1 MFILAPKG
9 ANQKYKRKYMKNKI
23 SVVASM
29 LCEGT
34 PKVMNTIQESFDVFV
49 ALSGYSVEE
58 MVDNKHLIDALNQHI
73 NNDLVDE
80 LDLEYGSVIINVVYN
95 N

>member
-1 MFILAPKG
+1 MT
-9 ANQKYKRKYMKNKI
+9 NKI

-34 PKVMNTIQESFDVFV
+34 PKVMNTIQESLDVFV

-58 MVDNKHLIDALNQHI
+58 MVDNKHLIDALNRHI

>member
-1 MFILAPKG
+1 MV
-9 ANQKYKRKYMKNKI
+9 NNNEQSSMTNKI
-23 SVVASM
+23 SVVVSM

-34 PKVMNTIQESFDVFV
+34 PKVINTIQESFDVFV

-58 MVDNKHLIDALNQHI
+58 MIGDKNLIGALNRHI

-80 LDLEYGSVIINVVYN
+80 LDLEYGSVIINIVYN

>member
-1 MFILAPKG
+1 MT
-9 ANQKYKRKYMKNKI
+9 NKI
-23 SVVASM
+23 SVVVSM

-34 PKVMNTIQESFDVFV
+34 PKVMNIIQESFDIFV

-58 MVDNKHLIDALNQHI
+58 IIEDKNIVNALNRHV

-80 LDLEYGSVIINVVYN
+80 LDLEYGSVILKLVYKN
-95 N
+95 

>member
-1 MFILAPKG
+1 MT
-9 ANQKYKRKYMKNKI
+9 NKI
-23 SVVASM
+23 SVVVSM

-34 PKVMNTIQESFDVFV
+34 SEVMNTIQESLDVFV

-58 MVDNKHLIDALNQHI
+58 IIEDKNLVDALNRHI

-80 LDLEYGSVIINVVYN
+80 LDLEYGSVIINLVYN
-95 N
+95 D

>member
-1 MFILAPKG
+1 MT
-9 ANQKYKRKYMKNKI
+9 NKI
-23 SVVASM
+23 SVVESM

-34 PKVMNTIQESFDVFV
+34 PNVMNTIQESFDVCV

-58 MVDNKHLIDALNQHI
+58 MIGDKNLIDALNRHV

-80 LDLEYGSVIINVVYN
+80 LDLEYGSVIINIGYN

>member
-1 MFILAPKG
+1 MT
-9 ANQKYKRKYMKNKI
+9 NKI
-23 SVVASM
+23 SVVVSM

-34 PKVMNTIQESFDVFV
+34 PKVMNTIQEGFDVFV

-58 MVDNKHLIDALNQHI
+58 MIGGKNLVDALNRHV

-80 LDLEYGSVIINVVYN
+80 LELEYGSVIINIVYN

>member
-1 MFILAPKG
+1 MT
-9 ANQKYKRKYMKNKI
+9 NKI
-23 SVVASM
+23 SVVVSM

-34 PKVMNTIQESFDVFV
+34 QKVKNTIQESLEVFL

-58 MVDNKHLIDALNQHI
+58 MIGDKNLVDALNRHI

-80 LDLEYGSVIINVVYN
+80 LGLEYGSVIINVVYN

>member
-1 MFILAPKG
+1 MA
-9 ANQKYKRKYMKNKI
+9 NKI
-23 SVVASM
+23 SVVVSM
-29 LCEGT
+29 LCDGT
-34 PKVMNTIQESFDVFV
+34 PEVMNTIQESFDVFV

-58 MVDNKHLIDALNQHI
+58 MIENKGLIDALNRHI

-80 LDLEYGSVIINVVYN
+80 LDLEYGSVIVNIFYN

>member
-1 MFILAPKG
+1 MVNNNEQSF
-9 ANQKYKRKYMKNKI
+9 MTNKI
-23 SVVASM
+23 SVVVSM
-29 LCEGT
+29 LCERT
-34 PKVMNTIQESFDVFV
+34 PKVMNTIQESLDVFI

-58 MVDNKHLIDALNQHI
+58 MIGDKNLVDALNRHV

>member
-1 MFILAPKG
+1 MA
-9 ANQKYKRKYMKNKI
+9 NKI
-23 SVVASM
+23 SVVVSM
-29 LCEGT
+29 LCKGT
-34 PKVMNTIQESFDVFV
+34 PEVMNTIQESLDVFV
-49 ALSGYSVEE
+49 ALSGYSIEE
-58 MVDNKHLIDALNQHI
+58 MIEDKNLIDALNRHI

>member
-1 MFILAPKG
+1 MT
-9 ANQKYKRKYMKNKI
+9 NKI
-23 SVVASM
+23 SVAVSM

-49 ALSGYSVEE
+49 AFSGYSVEE
-58 MVDNKHLIDALNQHI
+58 IIEDKKLVDALNRHV

-80 LDLEYGSVIINVVYN
+80 LDLEYGSVILNLVYN

>member
-1 MFILAPKG
+1 MT
-9 ANQKYKRKYMKNKI
+9 NKI
-23 SVVASM
+23 SVVVSM
-29 LCEGT
+29 LCGGT
-34 PKVMNTIQESFDVFV
+34 PNVMNTIQESFDVFV

-58 MVDNKHLIDALNQHI
+58 MIGDKNLIGALNRHI

-80 LDLEYGSVIINVVYN
+80 LDLEYGSVIINIVYN

>member
-1 MFILAPKG
+1 MI
-9 ANQKYKRKYMKNKI
+9 NKI
-23 SVVASM
+23 SVVVSM

-34 PKVMNTIQESFDVFV
+34 PKVKNTIQESLDVFI

-58 MVDNKHLIDALNQHI
+58 MIGDKN
-73 NNDLVDE
+73 LVDE
-80 LDLEYGSVIINVVYN
+80 LDLEYGSVSINIIYN

>member
-1 MFILAPKG
+1 MV
-9 ANQKYKRKYMKNKI
+9 NNNEQSSMTNKI

-58 MVDNKHLIDALNQHI
+58 MVDNKHLIDALNRHI

-80 LDLEYGSVIINVVYN
+80 LDLKYGSVIINIVYKN
-95 N
+95 

>member
-1 MFILAPKG
+1 MT
-9 ANQKYKRKYMKNKI
+9 NKI
-23 SVVASM
+23 SVVVSM

-34 PKVMNTIQESFDVFV
+34 PKVKNTIQESLDVFV

>member
-1 MFILAPKG
+1 MT
-9 ANQKYKRKYMKNKI
+9 NEI
-23 SVVASM
+23 SVKVGM

-34 PKVMNTIQESFDVFV
+34 AEVKNTIQESFDVFV

-58 MVDNKHLIDALNQHI
+58 ILNDKRLVAALNRHV

-80 LDLEYGSVIINVVYN
+80 LDLEYGSVIIDIVYN

>member
-1 MFILAPKG
+1 DNMQSYL
-9 ANQKYKRKYMKNKI
+9 
-23 SVVASM
+23 
-29 LCEGT
+29 
-34 PKVMNTIQESFDVFV
+34 DVFI

-58 MVDNKHLIDALNQHI
+58 MIGDKNLVDALNRHI

-80 LDLEYGSVIINVVYN
+80 LDLEYGSVIINIVYN

>member
-1 MFILAPKG
+1 MT
-9 ANQKYKRKYMKNKI
+9 NKI
-23 SVVASM
+23 SVVVSM

-34 PKVMNTIQESFDVFV
+34 PKVINTIQESFDVFV
-49 ALSGYSVEE
+49 ALSGDSLEE
-58 MVDNKHLIDALNQHI
+58 MIGDKNLIGVLNRHI

-80 LDLEYGSVIINVVYN
+80 LDLEYGSVIINIVYN

>member
-1 MFILAPKG
+1 MT
-9 ANQKYKRKYMKNKI
+9 NKI
-23 SVVASM
+23 SVVVSM

-34 PKVMNTIQESFDVFV
+34 SEVMNTIQESLNVFV

-58 MVDNKHLIDALNQHI
+58 IIEDKNLVDALNRHI

-80 LDLEYGSVIINVVYN
+80 LDLEYGSVIINLVYN
-95 N
+95 D

>member
-1 MFILAPKG
+1 MT
-9 ANQKYKRKYMKNKI
+9 NKI
-23 SVVASM
+23 TVKIGM

-34 PKVMNTIQESFDVFV
+34 PEVKNLILESFEVFV

-58 MVDNKHLIDALNQHI
+58 IMNDKRLVAALNRHV

-80 LDLEYGSVIINVVYN
+80 LDLEYGSVIIDIVFN

>member
-1 MFILAPKG
+1 MT
-9 ANQKYKRKYMKNKI
+9 NEI
-23 SVVASM
+23 SVVVSM

-34 PKVMNTIQESFDVFV
+34 PNVMNTIQESFDVFV

-58 MVDNKHLIDALNQHI
+58 MIGDKNLIDALNRHV

-80 LDLEYGSVIINVVYN
+80 LDLEYGSVIINIGYKN
-95 N
+95 

>member
-1 MFILAPKG
+1 MV
-9 ANQKYKRKYMKNKI
+9 NNNEQSSMTNKI
-23 SVVASM
+23 SVVVSM

-58 MVDNKHLIDALNQHI
+58 MIENKGLIDALNRHI
-73 NNDLVDE
+73 NNDLFDE
-80 LDLEYGSVIINVVYN
+80 LDLEYGSVIVNIFYN

>member
-1 MFILAPKG
+1 MT
-9 ANQKYKRKYMKNKI
+9 NKI

-34 PKVMNTIQESFDVFV
+34 PKVKNTIQESLDVFI
-49 ALSGYSVEE
+49 ALSGYSVEDMIE
-58 MVDNKHLIDALNQHI
+58 NKGLIDALNRHI

-80 LDLEYGSVIINVVYN
+80 LDLEYGSVIINIVYN

>member
-1 MFILAPKG
+1 MV
-9 ANQKYKRKYMKNKI
+9 NNNEQSSMTNKI
-23 SVVASM
+23 SVVVSM

-34 PKVMNTIQESFDVFV
+34 PKVKHTIQESLDMFI
-49 ALSGYSVEE
+49 ALSGYSVEDMIE
-58 MVDNKHLIDALNQHI
+58 NKSLIDALNRHV

-80 LDLEYGSVIINVVYN
+80 LDLEYGSVIINIIYN

>member
-1 MFILAPKG
+1 MT
-9 ANQKYKRKYMKNKI
+9 NKI
-23 SVVASM
+23 SVVVSM

-34 PKVMNTIQESFDVFV
+34 PKVKNSIQESLDVFI

-58 MVDNKHLIDALNQHI
+58 MIENQNLIDALNRHV

>member
-1 MFILAPKG
+1 MV
-9 ANQKYKRKYMKNKI
+9 NNNEQSSMTNKI
-23 SVVASM
+23 SVVVSM

-34 PKVMNTIQESFDVFV
+34 PKVMNAIQESFDVFV

-58 MVDNKHLIDALNQHI
+58 IIEDKNLVDALNRHV

-80 LDLEYGSVIINVVYN
+80 LELEYGSVILKLVYN

>member
-1 MFILAPKG
+1 MT
-9 ANQKYKRKYMKNKI
+9 NKI

-58 MVDNKHLIDALNQHI
+58 MVDNKHLIDALNRHI

-80 LDLEYGSVIINVVYN
+80 LDLKYGSVIINIVYKN
-95 N
+95 